1 MKRILELC
9 LAVLLCL
16 GYGWAQD
23 TTQKQM
29 KPGTPPAKHDQ
40 RGAMHE
46 QMMKS
51 MQADLDS
58 MKANLQKMKD
68 QLASVKDQSTKD
80 QLQLNVTMW
89 QSLIDNMDKHLQM
102 MKSMMGG
109 PGMPHDHDAMGPHD
123 HEHEHEHEHGARPTP
138 SPSPKQ

>member
-1 MKRILELC
+1 MKRIAELC
-9 LAVLLCL
+9 LVMFLCL

-29 KPGTPPAKHDQ
+29 AKPTPPPAAQD
-40 RGAMHE
+40 RMAMHQ
-46 QMMKS
+46 QMIKS

-68 QLASVKDQSTKD
+68 QLANIEDPGTRGQA
-80 QLQLNVTMW
+80 QLNIAMW
-89 QSLIDNMDKHLQM
+89 QSLIDNMDKHLQV

-109 PGMPHDHDAMGPHD
+109 PGMHDHRTMGPHE
-123 HEHEHEHEHGARPTP
+123 HEYEHEHPHGPPPTP
-138 SPSPKQ
+138 TPKQ

>member
-1 MKRILELC
+1 MFLC
-9 LAVLLCL
+9 M

-29 KPGTPPAKHDQ
+29 TKPSPTPAAHD
-40 RGAMHE
+40 RMAMHE
-46 QMMKS
+46 QMMKN

-68 QLASVKDQSTKD
+68 QLRAIEDPGIREQA
-80 QLQLNVTMW
+80 QLNIAMW
-89 QSLIDNMDKHLQM
+89 QSLIDNMDKHMQM

-109 PGMPHDHDAMGPHD
+109 QGMGHDHGAMPPHDHD
-123 HEHEHEHEHGARPTP
+123 HEHMHGGPTP
-138 SPSPKQ
+138 SPTPK

>member
-9 LAVLLCL
+9 FVMLLCL

-29 KPGTPPAKHDQ
+29 KPSPPPARHEQ
-40 RGAMHE
+40 MGAMHE

-58 MKANLQKMKD
+58 MKANLQKMKA
-68 QLASVKDQSTKD
+68 QLASVKDQGAKD
-80 QLQLNVTMW
+80 QLQLNITMW
-89 QSLIDNMDKHLQM
+89 QSLIDNMDKHMQM

-109 PGMPHDHDAMGPHD
+109 PGMHDHGEMGPHD
-123 HEHEHEHEHGARPTP
+123 HDRDHEHEHGARPTP

>member
-1 MKRILELC
+1 MKRILELS
-9 LAVLLCL
+9 LAVFLCL

-29 KPGTPPAKHDQ
+29 TKPTPPPAAHD
-40 RGAMHE
+40 RMAMHE
-46 QMMKS
+46 QMMKN

-68 QLASVKDQSTKD
+68 QLRAIEDPGIREQA
-80 QLQLNVTMW
+80 QLNIGMW
-89 QSLIDNMDKHLQM
+89 QSLIDNMDKHMQM

-109 PGMPHDHDAMGPHD
+109 PGMGHDHGAMPPHDHD
-123 HEHEHEHEHGARPTP
+123 HEHEHEHMHGGPTP
-138 SPSPKQ
+138 SPTPK